1 MLEHMLRKTMLKAG
15 GLTAD
20 QNMESEGGGRK
31 LTFSESPSPRPP
43 APAAPVAAVAA
54 ISASAKISAAEVRL
68 VIPAAAVSSS
78 PSRRVAVK
86 LAAVVSWWGL
96 VIATPA
102 WIGPRSCA
110 LLSPTSAAV
119 AVAGM
124 GVAVLSLPSGGGS
137 HLSRWRH
144 GFD

>member
-1 MLEHMLRKTMLKAG
+1 MLKAG
-15 GLTAD
+15 GLTVD
-20 QNMESEGGGRK
+20 HNMESEGGGRT
-31 LTFSESPSPRPP
+31 LSFSESPSPRPP
-43 APAAPVAAVAA
+43 APAAPVAADAA

-86 LAAVVSWWGL
+86 LAAVVSWCGL
-96 VIATPA
+96 VITTP
-102 WIGPRSCA
+102 A

-119 AVAGM
+119 AVAEI
-124 GVAVLSLPSGGGS
+124 GVAVLSLPFGGGS